1 MISIEAY
8 RAAIGRFHCK
18 NVKNDR
24 SQMTSPE
31 INMQYLLLTTL
42 SLLLYGL
49 FIVFSCTEYFMYF
62 LLTLIVILTH
72 GYVLLIVT
80 ISSDL
85 LAIHFLKHVMKK
97 RLFRNASLPNGV
109 EVHQASAH
117 CGYGVKA
124 HQALVHMGPGW
135 LT

>member
-24 SQMTSPE
+24 SQMITSSD
-31 INMQYLLLTTL
+31 INMLLLLTTL

-49 FIVFSCTEYFMYF
+49 FIVFSCTDYFMYF
-62 LLTLIVILTH
+62 LLILTAILIH